1 MTKLSNL
8 LTSGGLRIIDTQTYS
23 SNDTWTKPAGAVLV
37 RVVMCGGGGSGRRPA
52 ANAAAS
58 SGGGAA
64 PMVEMTFPAAGLGPT
79 ESVVVGAGG
88 AAVSVTATDGNAG
101 GYSAFGK
108 LEAAGGFGGTNTVS
122 AAFSL
127 WHPSIGAPSTV
138 ASRVGSGQPVPGG
151 ANTGDGQDGAIGI
164 IGGAGGYV
172 GANNSSVGKAG
183 GASSRYRGAGL
194 TSPANATSGT
204 GGTSGGATGGNGG
217 TGASGEIRI
226 GLGGEGGGAGGGGS
240 TTGGNGG
247 AGGVPGG
254 GGGAGGFGTTTS
266 GDSGAGGA
274 GQVYVETWG

>member
-1 MTKLSNL
+1 MTKLSSL

-23 SNDTWTKPAGAVLV
+23 SNATWTKPAGAVLV
-37 RVVMCGGGGSGRRPA
+37 RVVLCGGGGSGRRPA
-52 ANAAAS
+52 ANATAS
-58 SGGGAA
+58 SGGSAA
-64 PMVEMTFPAAGLGPT
+64 PMVEMTFPAAGLGAT

-88 AAVSVTATDGNAG
+88 AAVTVTDTNGNAG

-108 LEAAGGFGGTNTVS
+108 LEAIGGNGGSINI
-122 AAFSL
+122 APPFSL
-127 WHPSIGAPSTV
+127 WHPSSLAASTA
-138 ASRVGSGQPVPGG
+138 ASRVGSLGVAPGG
-151 ANTGDGQDGAIGI
+151 SNSGQNNVGFAGAIGI
-164 IGGAGGYV
+164 VGGGGGPAGFDNSAV
-172 GANNSSVGKAG
+172 GPEG
-183 GASSRYRGAGL
+183 GASNRHGASSVAGGG
-194 TSPANATSGT
+194 GT

-217 TGASGEIRI
+217 AGANGEIRI
-226 GLGGEGGGAGGGGS
+226 GLGGEGGGAGGGGT

>member
-1 MTKLSNL
+1 MTKLSTL
-8 LTSGGLRIIDTQTYS
+8 LTSGLRIIATNTYLA
-23 SNDTWTKPAGAVLV
+23 NDTWTKPAGAVLV

-58 SGGGAA
+58 AGGSGA
-64 PMVEMTFPAAGLGPT
+64 PIVEMTFPAAGLGPT

-88 AAVSVTATDGNAG
+88 AAVTVTATNGNDG

-108 LEAAGGFGGTNTVS
+108 LEAAGGTGGTNTNTPP
-122 AAFSL
+122 FTL
-127 WHPSIGAPSTV
+127 WHPSIGAAST
-138 ASRVGSGQPVPGG
+138 AANRAANIAPGG
-151 ANTGDGQDGAIGI
+151 SNTSFGYDGAIGI

-172 GANNSSVGKAG
+172 GANNSAVGGAG
-183 GASSRYRGAGL
+183 GGSNRYRTGAGSAA
-194 TSPANATSGT
+194 TATSGT

-217 TGASGEIRI
+217 TGANGEIRI
-226 GLGGEGGGAGGGGS
+226 GLGGEGGGSGGGGS

-266 GDSGAGGA
+266 GNSGAGGA
-274 GQVYVETWG
+274 GAVYVETWG

>member
-37 RVVMCGGGGSGRRPA
+37 RVVLCGGGGSGRRPA

-58 SGGGAA
+58 SGGSAA

-88 AAVSVTATDGNAG
+88 AAVSVTATNGNAG

-108 LEAAGGFGGTNTVS
+108 LEAAGGNGGANGV
-122 AAFSL
+122 APPFSL
-127 WHPSIGAPSTV
+127 WHPSSLAAST
-138 ASRVGSGQPVPGG
+138 AGTRAATLAPGG
-151 ANTGDGQDGAIGI
+151 TDTNNGYDGAIGI
-164 IGGAGGYV
+164 IGGGGGYV
-172 GANNSSVGKAG
+172 GANNSAVGKAG
-183 GASSRYRGAGL
+183 GASNRYQASGNNA
-194 TSPANATSGT
+194 ANATSGT
-204 GGTSGGATGGNGG
+204 GGTTGGATGGNGG
-217 TGASGEIRI
+217 TGANGDIRI
-226 GLGGEGGGAGGGGS
+226 GLGGEGGGSGGGGS

-247 AGGVPGG
+247 AGGIPGG

-266 GDSGAGGA
+266 GNSGAGGD
-274 GQVYVETWG
+274 GRVYVETWG